1 MRIGTK
7 HEYSINI
14 ENTDLR
20 LVDRGTDGTLN
31 IKIRGWDLD
40 KINRFLESV
49 KGKNLKVKNVYDT
62 KGIDCSGSYEIKT
75 LNKQGNVLDL
85 ALSNL

>member
-20 LVDRGTDGTLN
+20 LVDRGTNGTLK
-31 IKIRGWDLD
+31 IKIQGWDLD
-40 KINRFLESV
+40 RINRFLESV
-49 KGKNLKVKNVYDT
+49 KGETLKVMNVYDAR
-62 KGIDCSGSYEIKT
+62 GIDCSGGYEIKN
-75 LNKQGNVLDL
+75 LSKHGNILDL
-85 ALSNL
+85 TLSNS

>member
-20 LVDRGTDGTLN
+20 LVDPGTDGTLN
-31 IKIRGWDLD
+31 IKIQGWDLD
-40 KINRFLESV
+40 RINRFLESV
-49 KGKNLKVKNVYDT
+49 KGETLKVMNVYDA
-62 KGIDCSGSYEIKT
+62 KGIDCSGSYEIKN
-75 LNKQGNVLDL
+75 LNKHGNILDL
-85 ALSNL
+85 MLSNS

>member
-20 LVDRGTDGTLN
+20 LVDLGTDGILK

-49 KGKNLKVKNVYDT
+49 KGETLKVRNVYDA
-62 KGIDCSGSYEIKT
+62 KGIDCSGCYEIKN
-75 LNKQGNVLDL
+75 LNKHGNILDL
-85 ALSNL
+85 TLSNS